1 MRTARVPWAPIGLE
15 AQGAVPGPEAMGLNV
30 TRELGIDATV
40 RVLRNVLAAL
50 QWLADATGRQV
61 VAGPRPRRLDV
72 VDRIGRRRPP
82 GD

>member
-1 MRTARVPWAPIGLE
+1 
-15 AQGAVPGPEAMGLNV
+15 MGLNV

-61 VAGPRPRRLDV
+61 VAGPRPPRLDV
-72 VDRIGRRRPP
+72 ADLIGQRRPT